1 MMPAQALPRCAR
13 TSGVFRLDDDLDPR
27 AASAAF
33 LGTGP
38 LERRVCI
45 RLLFAPL
52 SATAGWRLIPLAV
65 LAWGEAPGGRATVSD
80 RALQC
85 SAAQVL
91 SATFEQ
97 NLLSSLIFWL
107 LAVSLFSLCPR
118 NI

>member
-1 MMPAQALPRCAR
+1 VSSGSMTISTRGRCSR
-13 TSGVFRLDDDLDPR
+13 DR